1 MEPLGVAEDK
11 TWDRLLDGVCVCGG
25 AHRQGNHVNGE
36 TIDTLKSGFLPGPI
50 PQETASH
57 SLGHI
62 CVVVGTR
69 L

>member
-11 TWDRLLDGVCVCGG
+11 TWDRLLDGGG
-25 AHRQGNHVNGE
+25 GGHRKGNHVNGE
-36 TIDTLKSGFLPGPI
+36 TNETLKSGFLPDQH

-57 SLGHI
+57 SLCHI